1 MAKSDEMIDVE
12 VLMRESARYL
22 AVVDAFRAAGCDVGR
37 RSRRQRGKR

>member
-1 MAKSDEMIDVE
+1 MAKSDDKIDVV
-12 VLMRESARYL
+12 VLLREIERYL